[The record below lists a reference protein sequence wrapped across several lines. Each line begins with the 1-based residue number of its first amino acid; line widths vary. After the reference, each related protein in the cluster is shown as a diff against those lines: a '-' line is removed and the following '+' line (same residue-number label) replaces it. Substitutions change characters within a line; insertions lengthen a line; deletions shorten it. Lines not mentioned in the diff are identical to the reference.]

1 MKVRPG
7 SSFFMFIVVVAAL
20 ATGGTTGY
28 WLRSLPQTSLEAPP
42 ALDVKD
48 RIPPRGS
55 GAAGNPSGTP
65 GSTHTSGGSAPAPI
79 LLPAPGP
86 EVKTPPGTG
95 DVLDRFADV
104 AQTVTPAVVT
114 ILSRRKVTPNENGIL
129 YRWFGNQDPLVRSH
143 GSGFI
148 VEPNGTILTNSHV
161 VEDAE
166 SLTVRLMDGREFDA
180 RVLGHDDQ
188 TDIAVLRIDAT
199 GLAAARLGDSD
210 RVRIGEWVLAIG
222 SPFRASLGNTVTTGI
237 ISGKGRDDV
246 SLADYEEF
254 LQTDAAV
261 NPGNSGGP
269 LVNMQSQVI
278 GINTAIATQSGS
290 FQGVSFAIPINL
302 ARVIAE
308 RLLQEGHVT
317 RGWLGVSIA
326 PVTSTLARQAGLP
339 RPAGV
344 YIGEVTTN
352 SPAERAGL
360 LARDIIVA
368 LDKLP
373 TEKVS
378 TFRNRISLLR
388 PGQRVELDILRQGKK
403 LNIHAVLGEL
413 TAELRADLERPPSDG
428 TQTTDELGMEVAD
441 LSAALVQRFGLDPH
455 MDGAVV
461 VSVRPGSKAD
471 AAGLLPGDV
480 IRLVGQRAVNSV
492 ADLKDAI
499 ARHEPERDLRLQVQ
513 RGNEP
518 VQIIL
523 LQPS

>member
-1 MKVRPG
+1 
-7 SSFFMFIVVVAAL
+7 MFIVVVAAL

-42 ALDVKD
+42 TLDAKD
-48 RIPPRGS
+48 RNRSPRASGGS
-55 GAAGNPSGTP
+55 GSPSGAP
-65 GSTHTSGGSAPAPI
+65 GSTNTSGASARPHAAPL

-86 EVKTPPGTG
+86 EAKRLPGTG
-95 DVLDRFADV
+95 DALDRFADV

-114 ILSRRKVTPNENGIL
+114 ILSRRRVTPNENGIL
-129 YRWFGNQDPLVRSH
+129 QRWFGNQDPLVRSH

-166 SLTVRLMDGREFDA
+166 ELTVRLMDGREFDA
-180 RVLGHDDQ
+180 KVLGRDEQ

-199 GLAAARLGDSD
+199 GLPAAGLGDSE
-210 RVRIGEWVLAIG
+210 RVRVGEWVLAIG

-269 LVNMQSQVI
+269 LVNMQAQVI

-317 RGWLGVSIA
+317 RGWLGVSIG
-326 PVTSTLARQAGLP
+326 PVTSDVAREAGLP

-344 YIGEVTTN
+344 HIGEVHTD

-368 LDKLP
+368 LDNQP

-403 LNIHAVLGEL
+403 LELHAVL
-413 TAELRADLERPPSDG
+413 AEFTEDLRADLERPASG
-428 TQTTDELGMEVAD
+428 GIRTTDELGITVAD
-441 LSAALVQRFGLDPH
+441 LSPQLMARFGLDSH
-455 MDGAVV
+455 TDGAVV

-480 IRLVGQRAVNSV
+480 IRLIDQRAVNSV
-492 ADLKDAI
+492 ADLEDAI
-499 ARHEPERDLRLQVQ
+499 ARHAPDRDLRLQVQ
-513 RGNEP
+513 RDNES
-518 VQIIL
+518 VQVIL

>member
-7 SSFFMFIVVVAAL
+7 SSLFMFIVVVAAL

-28 WLRSLPQTSLEAPP
+28 WLRSRPEKSLEAPP
-42 ALDVKD
+42 ALDLKEHNS
-48 RIPPRGS
+48 RGS
-55 GAAGNPSGTP
+55 GAAGSP
-65 GSTHTSGGSAPAPI
+65 GSTHTSGGIAPAPI
-79 LLPAPGP
+79 LLPPPGP
-86 EVKTPPGTG
+86 ETKSAPGTG
-95 DVLDRFADV
+95 DALDRFADV

-114 ILSRRKVTPNENGIL
+114 ILSRRKIPPNEKL
-129 YRWFGNQDPLVRSH
+129 YRWFGSQDPLVRSH

-148 VEPNGTILTNSHV
+148 VDPNGTILTNSHV

-180 RVLGHDDQ
+180 KVLGHDEQ
-188 TDIAVLRIDAT
+188 TDIAVLHIEAT
-199 GLAAARLGDSD
+199 GLPAARLGDSD

-246 SLADYEEF
+246 ALADYEEF

-290 FQGVSFAIPINL
+290 FQGVSFAIPVNL

-317 RGWLGVSIA
+317 RGWLGVSIG
-326 PVTSTLARQAGLP
+326 PLTSSLARQAGLP

-344 YIGEVTTN
+344 YVGEVTED

-368 LDKLP
+368 LDKQP

-378 TFRNRISLLR
+378 SFRNRISLLR
-388 PGQRVELDILRQGKK
+388 PGQRVELDILRHGKK

-428 TQTTDELGMEVAD
+428 TQSTDDLGMSVAD
-441 LSAALVQRFGLDPH
+441 LSAQLVQRFGLDPH
-455 MDGAVV
+455 TDGAVV
-461 VSVRPGSKAD
+461 LSVRPGSKAD

-492 ADLKDAI
+492 ADLDDAI
-499 ARHEPERDLRLQVQ
+499 ARHAPDRDLHLQVQ
-513 RGNEP
+513 RGNES
-518 VQIIL
+518 VQVIL

>member
-20 ATGGTTGY
+20 ATGGATGY
-28 WLRSLPQTSLEAPP
+28 WLRSLPQKSLEAPP
-42 ALDVKD
+42 ALDLKEHNS
-48 RIPPRGS
+48 RGS
-55 GAAGNPSGTP
+55 GAAGTPSGVA
-65 GSTHTSGGSAPAPI
+65 GSAHTSGGSAPAPI

-86 EVKTPPGTG
+86 ETKSAPGTG
-95 DVLDRFADV
+95 DALDRFADV
-104 AQTVTPAVVT
+104 AQAVTPAVVT
-114 ILSRRKVTPNENGIL
+114 ILSRRKIPPNEKL
-129 YRWFGNQDPLVRSH
+129 YRWFGSQDPLVRSH

-148 VEPNGTILTNSHV
+148 VESNGIILTNSHV

-180 RVLGHDDQ
+180 KVLGHDEQ
-188 TDIAVLRIDAT
+188 TDIAVLHIDAT
-199 GLAAARLGDSD
+199 GLPSARLGDSD
-210 RVRIGEWVLAIG
+210 RVRVGEWVLAIG

-246 SLADYEEF
+246 ALADYEEF

-269 LVNMQSQVI
+269 LINMQSQVI

-290 FQGVSFAIPINL
+290 FQGVSFAIPVNL

-317 RGWLGVSIA
+317 RGWLGVSIG
-326 PVTSTLARQAGLP
+326 PLTSSLARQAGLP

-344 YIGEVTTN
+344 YVGEVTED

-368 LDKLP
+368 LDKQP

-378 TFRNRISLLR
+378 AFRNRISLLR
-388 PGQRVELDILRQGKK
+388 PGQRVELDILRHGKK
-403 LNIHAVLGEL
+403 LNVHAVLGEL

-428 TQTTDELGMEVAD
+428 TQSTDDLGMSVAD
-441 LSAALVQRFGLDPH
+441 LSAQLVQRFGLDPH
-455 MDGAVV
+455 TDGAVV
-461 VSVRPGSKAD
+461 LSVRPGSKAD

-492 ADLKDAI
+492 ADLDDAI
-499 ARHEPERDLRLQVQ
+499 ARYAPDRDLHLQVQ
-513 RGNEP
+513 RGNES